1 MSNPFTSHRLWPIL
15 IISFLAL
22 NVVIVAVTVTAAHRD
37 GGPALVDQVQER
49 SLRWDQ
55 WRAAAAR
62 SDALGWLVD
71 ARIIPAET
79 AHPGT
84 LTLNLRDSKGPVV
97 GADLH
102 VTLLHDAQPKH
113 AESFNITTDDHG
125 IAIAH
130 HTITSVGNYTIRI
143 TCAGQRDRAPF
154 IKELNIRSS
163 VAPVTKVHPK

>member
-1 MSNPFTSHRLWPIL
+1 MTNPFMSHRFWPAL

-22 NVVIVAVTVTAAHRD
+22 NVMIVAITITAAQRE

-62 SDALGWLVD
+62 SDALGWIVD
-71 ARIIPAET
+71 ARIIPAQQS
-79 AHPGT
+79 HPGT
-84 LTLNLRDSKGPVV
+84 LTLTLRDPKGPIV
-97 GADLH
+97 AAPLQ
-102 VTLLHDAQPKH
+102 VTLLHDAQPKN
-113 AESFNITTDDHG
+113 AVSCKITTDEHG

-154 IKELNIRSS
+154 IKELCIRSS
-163 VAPVTKVHPK
+163 IAPATEMRPK